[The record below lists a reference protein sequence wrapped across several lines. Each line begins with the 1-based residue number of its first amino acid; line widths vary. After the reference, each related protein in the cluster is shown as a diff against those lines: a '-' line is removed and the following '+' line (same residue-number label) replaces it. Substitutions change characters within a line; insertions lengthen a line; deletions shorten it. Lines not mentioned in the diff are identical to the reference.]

1 MLGDNRGQMAERI
14 EHAELE
20 QLIARGAQVVEVLPS
35 EEYDELH
42 IAGAVNIPLK
52 ELDAETVGRLDKRNP
67 VVVYCWDY
75 L

>member
-1 MLGDNRGQMAERI
+1 MVTRI
-14 EHAELE
+14 EHEEL
-20 QLIARGAQVVEVLPS
+20 QRLIGDGAQVVEVLP
-35 EEYDELH
+35 EAEFEELH

-52 ELDAETVGRLDKRNP
+52 KLDGESAGALDTRNP